1 MAGVSP
7 TAAYCHFADKD
18 ALLAALA
25 MRGFEAFQAALGA
38 PMCAEPWP
46 GRGGFG

>member
-1 MAGVSP
+1 MAGVLP
-7 TAAYCHFADKD
+7 TAANRHFADKD

-25 MRGFEAFQAALGA
+25 VRGLEAFQAALGA
-38 PMCAEPWP
+38 PMCAKPWP